1 MSEMFNLNTLGAY
14 LWAFWA
20 YIAKFGKL
28 SKLGFKNLTF
38 SWDCYPFLVI
48 VSSQFFSGVKKYYH
62 SFFSGVKQFYV

>member
-1 MSEMFNLNTLGAY
+1 MSEMFNLNILGAY

-38 SWDCYPFLVI
+38 SWDCYPFFGHSFVTVFQWSQEIL
-48 VSSQFFSGVKKYYH
+48 SQFFQWS
-62 SFFSGVKQFYV
+62 